1 MEAGPRKSGSGA
13 SHGPPRAQFEAA
25 IAALPALDPASYMF
39 SGHRGYRLMCR
50 FFAGAAWQH
59 PALQACAPAPE
70 ICAQTLRTNLEA
82 QSARAGTRA
91 PARTPRPRAGRRRR
105 A

>member
-1 MEAGPRKSGSGA
+1 M
-13 SHGPPRAQFEAA
+13 
-25 IAALPALDPASYMF
+25 AALPALDPASYMF

-70 ICAQTLRTNLEA
+70 ICVQNLCINLEA
-82 QSARAGTRA
+82 HSARAVTRA
-91 PARTPRPRAGRRRR
+91 LARAPRPRAGHRRR